1 MASAELKCMKNNSS
15 ITWTRASSIGLFFIL
30 TILILPVRARA
41 QDATDPE
48 VQQLEQKLQQLEA
61 SMEEVRAEIN
71 ALKTK
76 EALERQVAS
85 VRTDAPQPAQSTVGV
100 QPVAALSL
108 PKIPSASD
116 SVATARVKSPT
127 EAGASPQEPPAE
139 PPQEP
144 SEHEIT
150 PAPEGTIELY
160 GFTMLDSGYNFGQI
174 DPDWFDVM
182 RPTKLPAFSN
192 EFGPSG
198 NVFFSVRQ
206 TRFGVKTTYPT
217 SHGDLKTIFEFELFG
232 VGVDAGQTTFRLRH
246 AWGELGHFGAG
257 QTWSPFMD
265 PDVFPNSLE
274 YWGPN
279 GMVFF
284 RNLQFRWTP
293 YKKGESD
300 FMIAAER
307 PGATAD
313 GGVYAGHVELAGVT
327 PQFTLPDLSVQGRW
341 GGEAGHLQVAAIFRK
356 LSWVD
361 LNATPTSNIHGTIL
375 GWGVNTSANAKFDK
389 HDTGRF
395 QVVYGHGISNYMNDA
410 PIDVGAKA
418 NPSNPT
424 NPITGV
430 ALPVLGIVAFD
441 DHKWGER
448 FGSTIGYSY
457 VNINNS
463 PQELT
468 SDFHQGHYALAN
480 LVYYPVE
487 SVMMGGEFQFGRR
500 LNFSDGWNYND
511 YKLQF
516 SFKYSYS
523 KKVAYVFNTTK

>member
-1 MASAELKCMKNNSS
+1 MRGNSPASLS
-15 ITWTRASSIGLFFIL
+15 RAFFIAFFLIL
-30 TILILPVRARA
+30 TNLILPVRGRA
-41 QDATDPE
+41 QDATNPE
-48 VQQLEQKLQQLEA
+48 VQQLEEKLQQLEA
-61 SMEEVRAEIN
+61 SMEEVREEIN
-71 ALKTK
+71 ALKAK
-76 EALERQVAS
+76 EALDRQVAS
-85 VRTDAPQPAQSTVGV
+85 MTTEAQRPV
-100 QPVAALSL
+100 QPIAGVLPVVALSM
-108 PKIPSASD
+108 PKIPPGSSNVPAAGVEPSAGSN
-116 SVATARVKSPT
+116 P
-127 EAGASPQEPPAE
+127 SPQEPPAE

-174 DPDWFDVM
+174 DPNWFDVM
-182 RPTKLPAFSN
+182 RPTKLPASFN

-206 TRFGVKTTYPT
+206 TRFGVKSNYPT

-232 VGVDAGQTTFRLRH
+232 VGVDQGQTTFRLRQ

-293 YKKGESD
+293 YKRGESD
-300 FMIAAER
+300 VMIAAER
-307 PGATAD
+307 PGASAD
-313 GGVYAGHVELAGVT
+313 GGVYAGRIELAGVT

-341 GGEAGHLQVAAIFRK
+341 GGEGGHLQVAAIFRK
-356 LSWVD
+356 ISWVD
-361 LNATPTSNIHGTIL
+361 LAATPTSNIHGTVL
-375 GWGVNTSANAKFDK
+375 GWGVNTSGVAKFEK

-395 QVVYGHGISNYMNDA
+395 QVVYGHGIENYMNDA

-418 NPSNPT
+418 NPGNSI

-430 ALPVLGIVAFD
+430 PLPVLGIVAFD
-441 DHKWGER
+441 DHEWSDK
-448 FGSTIGYSY
+448 FSTTFGYSY
-457 VNINNS
+457 ENISNS
-463 PQELT
+463 PEELGA
-468 SDFHQGHYALAN
+468 DFHQGDYALAN
-480 LVYYPVE
+480 LIYYPVKN
-487 SVMMGGEFQFGRR
+487 VWMGGEFQFGRR
-500 LNFSDGWNYND
+500 VNFSDGWNYND

-516 SFKYSYS
+516 SFKYIYS
-523 KKVAYVFNTTK
+523 KEVPYTAPAK